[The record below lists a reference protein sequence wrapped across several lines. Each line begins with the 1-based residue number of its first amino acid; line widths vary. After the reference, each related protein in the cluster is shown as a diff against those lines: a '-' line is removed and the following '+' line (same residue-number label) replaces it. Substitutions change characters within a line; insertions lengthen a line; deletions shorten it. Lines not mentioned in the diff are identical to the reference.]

1 MDLLLFF
8 VLILLIGSGELVNV
22 SSGHGT
28 PAGQSC
34 RLLHSILFW
43 QYQVYFAIYI
53 VYSTYI
59 HCTMYICTW
68 KVVVWRCCY
77 WIENGQ
83 KPHHIQLT
91 SLEKGEGQTRL
102 LWELNQAC
110 PYMVILP
117 NSAYTA
123 GLGIRSSE
131 LLVFCERKSFL
142 WEKEQRERIAHGCS
156 FAQVTIL

>member
-59 HCTMYICTW
+59 VQCTYVHEKFLCEGA
-68 KVVVWRCCY
+68 V
-77 WIENGQ
+77 IELKMDKNL
-83 KPHHIQLT
+83 IIF
-91 SLEKGEGQTRL
+91 
-102 LWELNQAC
+102 N
-110 PYMVILP
+110 
-117 NSAYTA
+117 
-123 GLGIRSSE
+123 
-131 LLVFCERKSFL
+131 
-142 WEKEQRERIAHGCS
+142 
-156 FAQVTIL
+156 